1 MERFSRFLDHTGS
14 FNYDCPVTH
23 STSQQWI
30 NELVRAYYA
39 ARPGTERT
47 VPPQPI
53 IPPHQTPMDA
63 KTPGAMN
70 ADAGFHDRGE
80 SANGARKSVQILVV
94 EDDDDDFF
102 LTERALRKFCA
113 GRIQHVD
120 SGRATIDYLS
130 GAGSYA
136 DREKFP
142 MPDVMFLDLKL
153 DQISGHDVL
162 RWVSSNLVERRPKI
176 FVLTGSNEPRDR
188 DLVESSGAAAGYIVK
203 PLTTDHLSAIIDAA
217 DLFGTAASNRSGER
231 A

>member
-1 MERFSRFLDHTGS
+1 
-14 FNYDCPVTH
+14 
-23 STSQQWI
+23 
-30 NELVRAYYA
+30 
-39 ARPGTERT
+39 
-47 VPPQPI
+47 
-53 IPPHQTPMDA
+53 MDA
-63 KTPGAMN
+63 KTPGAIN
-70 ADAGFHDRGE
+70 ADAGFRDRGE
-80 SANGARKSVQILVV
+80 SANSSRKSVQILVV

-102 LTERALRKFCA
+102 LTERALRKFCV

-130 GAGSYA
+130 GDGIYA

-162 RWVSSNLVERRPKI
+162 RWVDSNLSKQRPKI

-203 PLTTDHLSAIIDAA
+203 PLTTGHLDAIVDAA
-217 DLFGTAASNRSGER
+217 NLFGIGASNRS
-231 A
+231 ASAPNLLKP